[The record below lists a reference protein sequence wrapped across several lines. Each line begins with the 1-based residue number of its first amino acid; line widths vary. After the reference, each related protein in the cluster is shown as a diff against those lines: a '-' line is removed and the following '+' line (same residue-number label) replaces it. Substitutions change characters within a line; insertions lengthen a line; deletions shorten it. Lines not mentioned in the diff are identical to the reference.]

1 MLDGTKKAP
10 VTPLKSKKVVGI
22 DNVDNAPPRPRAYPP
37 PHREPSQTARSLLRD
52 KPSSLQQS
60 PVHPR
65 VIAVYTQNLISP
77 PTASTPTVASKP
89 SKMLSYP
96 RAFVSASYRAQ
107 GNIGAQQSGFIGYSP
122 PEMINTPPTSTSSS
136 RLLSSSS
143 TEATQ
148 AQPRSFV
155 FLSDRAAYCNH
166 SCYHQIVPTPHLR
179 CRCAHLTAKT
189 KEVRPF
195 GLRATSFPAHHSM

>member
-37 PHREPSQTARSLLRD
+37 PHREPLQTARSLLRD

-65 VIAVYTQNLISP
+65 VIAISTQNLISP

-155 FLSDRAAYCNH
+155 FLSDRATYRNH
-166 SCYHQIVPTPHLR
+166 SCYHQIVPTPHLHR
-179 CRCAHLTAKT
+179 RCAHPTSKT

-195 GLRATSFPAHHSM
+195 GL